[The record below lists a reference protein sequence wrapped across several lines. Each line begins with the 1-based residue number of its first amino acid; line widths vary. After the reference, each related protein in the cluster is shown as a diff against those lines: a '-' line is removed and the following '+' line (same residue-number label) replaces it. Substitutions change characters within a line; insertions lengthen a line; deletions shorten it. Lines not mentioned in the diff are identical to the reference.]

1 MEQLSIDFR
10 DRFRRRK
17 RLIAFQIIIG
27 IFFVLD
33 GTALA
38 AGGLKS
44 GTRFGFYDG
53 FLLIAVGLMHLAFV
67 IVSAKVKWHLKIDD
81 QGIEYR
87 PRFRGGI
94 KIDWRDVANVVI
106 GTGKAR
112 VIQANGKTALLNL
125 NSFSYQD
132 HQAIKHALE
141 DAAREFGKRS

>member
-1 MEQLSIDFR
+1 MKQLSIDFR
-10 DRFRRRK
+10 ERFRQRK

-27 IFFVLD
+27 IFFVSD

-38 AGGLKS
+38 AGGLNS

-53 FLLIAVGLMHLAFV
+53 LLLIALGLMQLAFV
-67 IVSAKVKWHLKIDD
+67 IVSAKAKWHLKIDD

-87 PRFRGGI
+87 TRFRGGM
-94 KIDWRDVANVVI
+94 KIDWKDVANVEI

-132 HQAIKHALE
+132 HQAIKHVLE
-141 DAAREFGKRS
+141 DTARELGKRS